1 MAMERGHEDVQL
13 LLQGEEFED
22 VDSDEDE
29 EAKQSNQAQ
38 GGPLKRAGALQS
50 PLKGPKGRPATSR

>member
-29 EAKQSNQAQ
+29 EVKQSNKAQ
-38 GGPLKRAGALQS
+38 GGPGALQS